1 MHVELSELFELF
13 EPSIA
18 PVGPASPLAATS
30 EAGSSALGEQALGA
44 ANIRRMGA
52 TARREYNGVTA

>member
-52 TARREYNGVTA
+52 TARRE